1 MALITCPEC
10 GEKVSDK
17 SISYC
22 LFTCLIHT
30 PVKEYARLYI
40 LCAGI
45 FSILVPAF
53 MLSMWHYI
61 RYQAQEINR
70 LHNIIDKLLNIH

>member
-1 MALITCPEC
+1 MRCFIKIISNISFSLFT
-10 GEKVSDK
+10 
-17 SISYC
+17 SYC